1 MKLSKKTRAA
11 LRRRK
16 PVEFRWSAFEPKQ
29 GRTYSLEGTGERIRI
44 AFVRRNPAGY
54 YDVAA
59 VIVDDFHR
67 LLPINVGDYETEPI
81 RILRDGPIPEPE
93 AVDLVTQQRFSREGR
108 MNHRDRMTE
117 MLAAMDDVKGALE
130 QRVADNPGLKQE
142 VGRELAQIR
151 GRIDTAKR
159 KLEGRANLDAA
170 A

>member
-16 PVEFRWSAFEPKQ
+16 LTKFRWSAFEPKQ

-44 AFVRRNPAGY
+44 VAVARRPNG

-59 VIVDDFHR
+59 LIVDDPAR
-67 LLPINVGDYETEPI
+67 LLPITVGEYEEEPI
-81 RILRDGPIPEPE
+81 RVLRDGPIPEPE
-93 AVDLVTQQRFSREGR
+93 AVDFLTQQRFSREGR
-108 MNHRDRMTE
+108 MNQQERMTE
-117 MLAAMDDVKGALE
+117 MVAAMEDMRGALE

-170 A
+170 V

>member
-1 MKLSKKTRAA
+1 MA
-11 LRRRK
+11 
-16 PVEFRWSAFEPKQ
+16 
-29 GRTYSLEGTGERIRI
+29 
-44 AFVRRNPAGY
+44 RNANG

-59 VIVDDFHR
+59 LIVDDFHR

-108 MNHRDRMTE
+108 MNHQERMTN
-117 MLAAMDDVKGALE
+117 LVAAMDDVKGALE
-130 QRVADNPGLKQE
+130 QRVADHPELKRE
-142 VGRELAQIR
+142 VGRELAQIQ

-159 KLEGRANLDAA
+159 KLSSRANLDAA

>member
-1 MKLSKKTRAA
+1 MAVARDAD
-11 LRRRK
+11 
-16 PVEFRWSAFEPKQ
+16 
-29 GRTYSLEGTGERIRI
+29 G
-44 AFVRRNPAGY
+44 

-59 VIVDDFHR
+59 LIVDDFHR

-93 AVDLVTQQRFSREGR
+93 AIDAVTQQRFSREGR
-108 MNHRDRMTE
+108 MNHSERMTE
-117 MLAAMDDVKGALE
+117 MLAAMEDVKGALE
-130 QRVADNPGLKQE
+130 QRVAENPGLKQE

-159 KLEGRANLDAA
+159 KLKGRANLDAA